1 QERQAERFE
10 QRFHQRDLGAEIVGG
25 GRARLLVGGEL
36 LLPEG
41 RPGRVP
47 RDREV
52 LRVVLAQQL
61 PQHGRHA
68 EDRVAR
74 HALRGGEE
82 GDRVVGAEEEPR
94 AVEDEQALGHAGSPR
109 SYTGPSPAASPVP
122 LCPRVSVSMDEEAH
136 VTGDRFLVEGGHP
149 LRGSVTPA
157 GNKNEALP
165 LLVAGEVVVD
175 NVPRIRDV
183 TALLE
188 GLRHL
193 GVRVAVDDHG
203 TVRLDASDLKGR
215 DPDPAVMSQLRG
227 SVLLAPGLL
236 ARTGQAVLP
245 PPGGDRIGRR
255 RLDTHLLALSEL
267 GARVEAGPSLH
278 LTLEGRFRGAEV
290 FLDEMSVTGTENT
303 VMAAVLAEGETV
315 ILNAASEP
323 HVQGLCRFL
332 NTLGARIAG
341 IGTNQLR
348 IEGVRELGPGRHRLG
363 PDHIEIG
370 SFVAL
375 AAMTGGEVRVRDVVP
390 DDLRMIR
397 VAYRRLGVET
407 ALDGTT
413 LVVPGPQELRVAAD
427 ADGAIPKVD
436 DAPWP
441 GFPADLTSLALVLAT
456 QSRGTVLIHEKLFES
471 RLFFVDSLI
480 AMGARIVLCDPHRA
494 VVVGPSELRAAPI
507 VSPDIRAG
515 MALIGAAL
523 CARGT
528 SVISNAHQVDRG
540 YE

>member
-1 QERQAERFE
+1 MMV
-10 QRFHQRDLGAEIVGG
+10 RD
-25 GRARLLVGGEL
+25 
-36 LLPEG
+36 
-41 RPGRVP
+41 
-47 RDREV
+47 
-52 LRVVLAQQL
+52 
-61 PQHGRHA
+61 
-68 EDRVAR
+68 
-74 HALRGGEE
+74 
-82 GDRVVGAEEEPR
+82 GD
-94 AVEDEQALGHAGSPR
+94 
-109 SYTGPSPAASPVP
+109 AA
-122 LCPRVSVSMDEEAH
+122 

-149 LRGSVTPA
+149 LRGTVTPA

-165 LLVAGEVVVD
+165 VLAACLLVRGEVVVD

-193 GVRVAVDDHG
+193 GVRVAVDDAG
-203 TVRLDASDLKGR
+203 TVRLDASRLETR

-236 ARTGQAVLP
+236 ARTGRAALP
-245 PPGGDRIGRR
+245 APGGDRIGRR
-255 RLDTHLLALSEL
+255 RVDTHLLALGTL
-267 GARVEAGPSLH
+267 GARVEGGPALR

-290 FLDEMSVTGTENT
+290 FLDEMSVTATENT
-303 VMAAVLAEGETV
+303 VMAAVVAQGTTV

-323 HVQGLCRFL
+323 HVQGLCHFL
-332 NTLGARIAG
+332 NTLGARIGG

-348 IEGVRELGPGRHRLG
+348 IEGVAELHPGRHRLG

-375 AAMTGGEVRVRDVVP
+375 AAMTGGELRIPDVVP

-397 VAYRRLGVET
+397 LAYRRLGVET
-407 ALDGTT
+407 ALEGTT
-413 LVVPGPQELRVAAD
+413 LIVPGPQELRVAAD

-456 QSRGTVLIHEKLFES
+456 QSHGTVLIHEKLFES

-528 SVISNAHQVDRG
+528 SVIMNAHQVDRG
-540 YE
+540 YERIDERLRGLGAHIKRDAGA

>member
-1 QERQAERFE
+1 
-10 QRFHQRDLGAEIVGG
+10 
-25 GRARLLVGGEL
+25 
-36 LLPEG
+36 
-41 RPGRVP
+41 
-47 RDREV
+47 
-52 LRVVLAQQL
+52 
-61 PQHGRHA
+61 
-68 EDRVAR
+68 
-74 HALRGGEE
+74 
-82 GDRVVGAEEEPR
+82 
-94 AVEDEQALGHAGSPR
+94 
-109 SYTGPSPAASPVP
+109 
-122 LCPRVSVSMDEEAH
+122 MDEEIH
-136 VTGDRFLVEGGHP
+136 VTSDRFVVEGGHP
-149 LRGSVTPA
+149 LRGTVTPA

-165 LLVAGEVVVD
+165 VLAACLLVAGEVIVD

-193 GVRVAVDDHG
+193 GVRVDADDRG

-227 SVLLAPGLL
+227 SVLLAAGLL
-236 ARTGQAVLP
+236 ARKGRAVLP

-267 GARVEAGPSLH
+267 GARVESGPTLR
-278 LTLEGRFRGAEV
+278 LTLEGRFRGAEI

-348 IEGVRELGPGRHRLG
+348 IEGVPELGPGRHRLG

-375 AAMTGGEVRVRDVVP
+375 GAMTGGDLRIRDVVP
-390 DDLRMIR
+390 EDLRMIR
-397 VAYRRLGVET
+397 LAYRRLGVET
-407 ALDGTT
+407 TLDGTT
-413 LVVPGPQELRVAAD
+413 LVVPGPQELRMAAD

-494 VVVGPSELRAAPI
+494 VVVGPAELRGAPM

-528 SVISNAHQVDRG
+528 SVIMNAHQVDRG
-540 YE
+540 YERIDERLRALGARVTRESGA

>member
-1 QERQAERFE
+1 MVR
-10 QRFHQRDLGAEIVGG
+10 
-25 GRARLLVGGEL
+25 GE
-36 LLPEG
+36 
-41 RPGRVP
+41 
-47 RDREV
+47 DI
-52 LRVVLAQQL
+52 A
-61 PQHGRHA
+61 
-68 EDRVAR
+68 
-74 HALRGGEE
+74 
-82 GDRVVGAEEEPR
+82 
-94 AVEDEQALGHAGSPR
+94 
-109 SYTGPSPAASPVP
+109 
-122 LCPRVSVSMDEEAH
+122 

-149 LRGSVTPA
+149 LRGTVTPA

-165 LLVAGEVVVD
+165 VLAACLLARGEVVVD

-193 GVRVAVDDHG
+193 GVKVTAEDAG
-203 TVRLDASDLKGR
+203 TVRLDATRLEDR
-215 DPDPAVMSQLRG
+215 DPDPTVMSQLRG
-227 SVLLAPGLL
+227 SVLLA
-236 ARTGQAVLP
+236 RTGRAALP
-245 PPGGDRIGRR
+245 TPGGDRIGRR
-255 RLDTHLLALSEL
+255 RVDTHLLALGEL
-267 GARVEAGPSLH
+267 GARVEAGPALR
-278 LTLEGRFRGAEV
+278 LTLDGRFRGAEV
-290 FLDEMSVTGTENT
+290 FLDEMSVTATENT
-303 VMAAVLAEGETV
+303 VMAAVLAEGTTV

-323 HVQGLCRFL
+323 HVQGLCHFL
-332 NTLGARIAG
+332 NTLGARIGG

-348 IEGVRELGPGRHRLG
+348 IEGVRELHPGRHRLG

-375 AAMTGGEVRVRDVVP
+375 AAMTGGELRVRDVIP

-397 VAYRRLGVET
+397 LAYRRLGVET
-407 ALDGTT
+407 ALEGTT

-494 VVVGPSELRAAPI
+494 VVVGPAELRGAPI

-528 SVISNAHQVDRG
+528 SVIMNAHQVDRG
-540 YE
+540 YERIDERLRALGARITRDAKA

>member
-1 QERQAERFE
+1 MVR
-10 QRFHQRDLGAEIVGG
+10 
-25 GRARLLVGGEL
+25 GE
-36 LLPEG
+36 
-41 RPGRVP
+41 
-47 RDREV
+47 D
-52 LRVVLAQQL
+52 
-61 PQHGRHA
+61 
-68 EDRVAR
+68 
-74 HALRGGEE
+74 
-82 GDRVVGAEEEPR
+82 
-94 AVEDEQALGHAGSPR
+94 
-109 SYTGPSPAASPVP
+109 AA
-122 LCPRVSVSMDEEAH
+122 

-149 LRGSVTPA
+149 LRGTVTPA

-165 LLVAGEVVVD
+165 VLAACLLVRGEVVVD

-193 GVRVAVDDHG
+193 GVRVTIEEPG
-203 TVRLDASDLKGR
+203 TVRLDASRLEAR

-236 ARTGQAVLP
+236 ARTGRAALP
-245 PPGGDRIGRR
+245 APGGDRIGRR
-255 RLDTHLLALSEL
+255 RVDTHLLALGTL
-267 GARVEAGPSLH
+267 GAHIEAGPALR
-278 LTLEGRFRGAEV
+278 LTLAGRFQGAEI
-290 FLDEMSVTGTENT
+290 FLDEMSVTATENT
-303 VMAAVLAEGETV
+303 VMAAVLAEGTTV

-332 NTLGARIAG
+332 NGLGARIGG

-348 IEGVRELGPGRHRLG
+348 IEGVPELRPGRHRLG

-375 AAMTGGEVRVRDVVP
+375 AAMTGGELRIADVVP

-397 VAYRRLGVET
+397 LAYRRLGVET

-413 LVVPGPQELRVAAD
+413 LVVPGPQALRVAAD

-456 QSRGTVLIHEKLFES
+456 QSHGTVLIHEKLFES

-494 VVVGPSELRAAPI
+494 VVVGPSELRGAPI

-528 SVISNAHQVDRG
+528 SVIMNAHQVDRG
-540 YE
+540 YERIDERLRALGAQIKRDAGA

>member
-1 QERQAERFE
+1 
-10 QRFHQRDLGAEIVGG
+10 
-25 GRARLLVGGEL
+25 
-36 LLPEG
+36 
-41 RPGRVP
+41 
-47 RDREV
+47 
-52 LRVVLAQQL
+52 
-61 PQHGRHA
+61 
-68 EDRVAR
+68 
-74 HALRGGEE
+74 
-82 GDRVVGAEEEPR
+82 
-94 AVEDEQALGHAGSPR
+94 
-109 SYTGPSPAASPVP
+109 
-122 LCPRVSVSMDEEAH
+122 

-149 LRGSVTPA
+149 LRGTVTPA

-165 LLVAGEVVVD
+165 VLAACLLARAEVIVD

-183 TALLE
+183 TVLLE

-193 GVRVAVDDHG
+193 GVKVAFEEGG
-203 TVRLDASDLKGR
+203 TVRLDARELQSR

-236 ARTGQAVLP
+236 ARTGRAALP
-245 PPGGDRIGRR
+245 APGGDRIGRR
-255 RLDTHLLALSEL
+255 RVDTHLLALSTL
-267 GARVEAGPSLH
+267 GARVDPGPALR

-290 FLDEMSVTGTENT
+290 FLDEASVTATENA
-303 VMAAVLAEGETV
+303 VMAAALAEGTTV

-341 IGTNQLR
+341 VGTNQLR

-407 ALDGTT
+407 ALDRTT

-540 YE
+540 YERIDERLRALGARITRDGAA

>member
-1 QERQAERFE
+1 LDPR
-10 QRFHQRDLGAEIVGG
+10 
-25 GRARLLVGGEL
+25 EL
-36 LLPEG
+36 
-41 RPGRVP
+41 
-47 RDREV
+47 
-52 LRVVLAQQL
+52 Q
-61 PQHGRHA
+61 
-68 EDRVAR
+68 
-74 HALRGGEE
+74 
-82 GDRVVGAEEEPR
+82 
-94 AVEDEQALGHAGSPR
+94 S
-109 SYTGPSPAASPVP
+109 
-122 LCPRVSVSMDEEAH
+122 
-136 VTGDRFLVEGGHP
+136 
-149 LRGSVTPA
+149 
-157 GNKNEALP
+157 
-165 LLVAGEVVVD
+165 
-175 NVPRIRDV
+175 
-183 TALLE
+183 
-188 GLRHL
+188 
-193 GVRVAVDDHG
+193 
-203 TVRLDASDLKGR
+203 R
-215 DPDPAVMSQLRG
+215 DPDPAVMSQLRCSG
-227 SVLLAPGLL
+227 LLAPGLL
-236 ARTGQAVLP
+236 ARTGRAALP
-245 PPGGDRIGRR
+245 APGGDRIGRR
-255 RLDTHLLALSEL
+255 RVDTHLLALSTL
-267 GARVEAGPSLH
+267 GARVDPGPALR

-290 FLDEMSVTGTENT
+290 FLDEASVTATENA
-303 VMAAVLAEGETV
+303 VMAAALAEGTTV

-341 IGTNQLR
+341 VGTNQLR
-348 IEGVRELGPGRHRLG
+348 IEGVHELGPGRHRLG

-407 ALDGTT
+407 ALDRTT

-540 YE
+540 YERIDERLRALGARITRDGAA

>member
-1 QERQAERFE
+1 MV
-10 QRFHQRDLGAEIVGG
+10 RD
-25 GRARLLVGGEL
+25 
-36 LLPEG
+36 
-41 RPGRVP
+41 
-47 RDREV
+47 
-52 LRVVLAQQL
+52 
-61 PQHGRHA
+61 
-68 EDRVAR
+68 
-74 HALRGGEE
+74 
-82 GDRVVGAEEEPR
+82 GD
-94 AVEDEQALGHAGSPR
+94 
-109 SYTGPSPAASPVP
+109 AA
-122 LCPRVSVSMDEEAH
+122 

-149 LRGSVTPA
+149 LRGTVTPA

-165 LLVAGEVVVD
+165 VLAACLLVRGEVVVD

-193 GVRVAVDDHG
+193 GVRVAVEDAG
-203 TVRLDASDLKGR
+203 TVRLDASRLETR

-236 ARTGQAVLP
+236 ARTGRAALP
-245 PPGGDRIGRR
+245 APGGDRIGRR
-255 RLDTHLLALSEL
+255 RVDTHLLALGAL
-267 GARVEAGPSLH
+267 GARVEGGPALR

-290 FLDEMSVTGTENT
+290 FLDEMSVTATENT
-303 VMAAVLAEGETV
+303 VMAAVLAHGTTV

-323 HVQGLCRFL
+323 HVQGLCHFL
-332 NTLGARIAG
+332 NTLGARIGG

-348 IEGVRELGPGRHRLG
+348 IEGVAELHPGRHRLG

-375 AAMTGGEVRVRDVVP
+375 AAMTGGELRIPDVVP

-397 VAYRRLGVET
+397 LAYRRLGVET
-407 ALDGTT
+407 ALEGTT
-413 LVVPGPQELRVAAD
+413 LIVPGPQELRVAAD

-456 QSRGTVLIHEKLFES
+456 QSHGTVLIHEKLFES

-523 CARGT
+523 CATGT
-528 SVISNAHQVDRG
+528 SVIMNAHQVDRG
-540 YE
+540 YERIDERLRGLGGHIKRDAGA

>member
-1 QERQAERFE
+1 MNR
-10 QRFHQRDLGAEIVGG
+10 I
-25 GRARLLVGGEL
+25 
-36 LLPEG
+36 
-41 RPGRVP
+41 
-47 RDREV
+47 
-52 LRVVLAQQL
+52 
-61 PQHGRHA
+61 
-68 EDRVAR
+68 
-74 HALRGGEE
+74 
-82 GDRVVGAEEEPR
+82 
-94 AVEDEQALGHAGSPR
+94 
-109 SYTGPSPAASPVP
+109 
-122 LCPRVSVSMDEEAH
+122 
-136 VTGDRFLVEGGHP
+136 GDRFLVEGGAP
-149 LRGSVTPA
+149 LRGTVTPA

-165 LLVAGEVVVD
+165 VLAACLLVAGPVVVD

-183 TALLE
+183 TVLLE

-193 GVRVAVDDHG
+193 GVRVDTDDQG
-203 TVRLDASDLKGR
+203 TVRLDASRLKDT
-215 DPDPAVMSQLRG
+215 DPDPAVMAQLRG

-236 ARTGQAVLP
+236 ARTGRALLP

-255 RLDTHLLALSEL
+255 RLDTHLLALGAL
-267 GARVEAGPSLH
+267 GARVEAGPALH
-278 LTLEGRFRGAEV
+278 LELAGRFRGAEI
-290 FLDEMSVTGTENT
+290 FLDEMSVTATENA
-303 VMAAVLAEGETV
+303 VMAAALAEGETV

-332 NTLGARIAG
+332 NAVGARIGG

-348 IEGVRELGPGRHRLG
+348 IEGVRALGPGRHRLG

-375 AAMTGGEVRVRDVVP
+375 AAMTRGELRLRDVVA

-397 VAYRRLGVET
+397 LAYRRLGVET
-407 ALDGTT
+407 TLESTT

-427 ADGAIPKVD
+427 SDGAIPKVD

-456 QSRGTVLIHEKLFES
+456 QSHGTVLIHEKLFES

-494 VVVGPSELRAAPI
+494 VVVGPTELRGAPM

-528 SVISNAHQVDRG
+528 SVIMNAHQVDRG
-540 YE
+540 YERIDERLRALGARITREAGD

>member
-1 QERQAERFE
+1 
-10 QRFHQRDLGAEIVGG
+10 
-25 GRARLLVGGEL
+25 
-36 LLPEG
+36 
-41 RPGRVP
+41 
-47 RDREV
+47 
-52 LRVVLAQQL
+52 
-61 PQHGRHA
+61 
-68 EDRVAR
+68 
-74 HALRGGEE
+74 
-82 GDRVVGAEEEPR
+82 
-94 AVEDEQALGHAGSPR
+94 
-109 SYTGPSPAASPVP
+109 
-122 LCPRVSVSMDEEAH
+122 M
-136 VTGDRFLVEGGHP
+136 TGDRFLVEGGHP
-149 LRGSVTPA
+149 LRGTVTPA

-165 LLVAGEVVVD
+165 VLAACVFVKGEVVVD

-183 TALLE
+183 VALLE

-193 GVRVAVDDHG
+193 GVEVALDDRG
-203 TVRLDASDLKGR
+203 TARLDATHLKNH
-215 DPDPAVMSQLRG
+215 DPDPAVMSRLRG

-236 ARTGQAVLP
+236 ARTGRAVLP

-255 RLDTHLLALSEL
+255 RLDTHLLALTGL
-267 GARVEAGPSLH
+267 GARVEPGPALH
-278 LTLEGRFRGAEV
+278 LTLDGRFQGAEI
-290 FLDEMSVTGTENT
+290 FLDEASVTATENA
-303 VMAAVLAEGETV
+303 VMAAAVGDGTTR

-332 NTLGARIAG
+332 NGLGARIGG
-341 IGTNQLR
+341 IGTNRLT

-375 AAMTGGEVRVRDVVP
+375 AAMTGGTLKIRDVVP

-397 VAYRRLGVET
+397 LAYQRLGVET

-413 LVVPGPQELRVAAD
+413 LVVPGPQQLCMAVE

-528 SVISNAHQVDRG
+528 SVIMNAHQVDRG
-540 YE
+540 YERIDERLLALGARITREGSA

>member
-1 QERQAERFE
+1 
-10 QRFHQRDLGAEIVGG
+10 
-25 GRARLLVGGEL
+25 
-36 LLPEG
+36 
-41 RPGRVP
+41 
-47 RDREV
+47 
-52 LRVVLAQQL
+52 
-61 PQHGRHA
+61 
-68 EDRVAR
+68 
-74 HALRGGEE
+74 
-82 GDRVVGAEEEPR
+82 
-94 AVEDEQALGHAGSPR
+94 
-109 SYTGPSPAASPVP
+109 
-122 LCPRVSVSMDEEAH
+122 M
-136 VTGDRFLVEGGHP
+136 TGDRFLVEGGHP
-149 LRGSVTPA
+149 LRGTVTPA

-165 LLVAGEVVVD
+165 VLAACLLVEGQVVVD

-193 GVRVAVDDHG
+193 GVRVAVDDQG
-203 TVRLDASDLKGR
+203 TVRLDASHLKGR

-236 ARTGQAVLP
+236 ARTGRAVLP

-255 RLDTHLLALSEL
+255 RLDTHLIALSGL
-267 GARVEAGPSLH
+267 GVRIEAGPALH
-278 LTLEGRFRGAEV
+278 LTLHGRFRGAEI
-290 FLDEMSVTGTENT
+290 FLDEMSVTATENA
-303 VMAAVLAEGETV
+303 VMAAALAEGTTV

-323 HVQGLCRFL
+323 HVQGLCHFL
-332 NTLGARIAG
+332 NGLGARISG
-341 IGTNQLR
+341 IGTNQLS
-348 IEGVRELGPGRHRLG
+348 IEGVRALAPGRHRLS

-375 AAMTGGEVRVRDVVP
+375 AAMTGGELRIQDIVP
-390 DDLRMIR
+390 DHLRMIR
-397 VAYRRLGVET
+397 LAYRRLGLET
-407 ALDGTT
+407 ALEGTT
-413 LVVPGPQELRVAAD
+413 LVIPGPQALEVAAD
-427 ADGAIPKVD
+427 AGGAIPKVD

-494 VVVGPSELRAAPI
+494 IVVGPAELRGATI

-523 CARGT
+523 CARGQ
-528 SVISNAHQVDRG
+528 SVIMNAHQVDRG
-540 YE
+540 YERIDERLRALGARITREGA

>member
-1 QERQAERFE
+1 
-10 QRFHQRDLGAEIVGG
+10 
-25 GRARLLVGGEL
+25 
-36 LLPEG
+36 
-41 RPGRVP
+41 
-47 RDREV
+47 
-52 LRVVLAQQL
+52 
-61 PQHGRHA
+61 
-68 EDRVAR
+68 
-74 HALRGGEE
+74 
-82 GDRVVGAEEEPR
+82 
-94 AVEDEQALGHAGSPR
+94 
-109 SYTGPSPAASPVP
+109 
-122 LCPRVSVSMDEEAH
+122 M
-136 VTGDRFLVEGGHP
+136 TGDRFLVEGGHP
-149 LRGSVTPA
+149 LRGTVTPA

-165 LLVAGEVVVD
+165 VLAACVLARAEVIVD

-183 TALLE
+183 TVLLE

-193 GVRVAVDDHG
+193 GVKVAFEEGG
-203 TVRLDASDLKGR
+203 TVRLDARELESR

-236 ARTGQAVLP
+236 ARTGRAALP
-245 PPGGDRIGRR
+245 APGGDRIGRR
-255 RLDTHLLALSEL
+255 RVDTHLLALSTL
-267 GARVEAGPSLH
+267 GARVDPGPALR
-278 LTLEGRFRGAEV
+278 LTLEGRFRGAEG
-290 FLDEMSVTGTENT
+290 FLDEASVTATENA
-303 VMAAVLAEGETV
+303 VMAAALAEGTTV

-375 AAMTGGEVRVRDVVP
+375 AAKTGGEVRVRDVVP

-540 YE
+540 YERIDERLRALGARITRDGAA

>member
-1 QERQAERFE
+1 
-10 QRFHQRDLGAEIVGG
+10 
-25 GRARLLVGGEL
+25 
-36 LLPEG
+36 
-41 RPGRVP
+41 
-47 RDREV
+47 
-52 LRVVLAQQL
+52 
-61 PQHGRHA
+61 
-68 EDRVAR
+68 
-74 HALRGGEE
+74 
-82 GDRVVGAEEEPR
+82 
-94 AVEDEQALGHAGSPR
+94 
-109 SYTGPSPAASPVP
+109 
-122 LCPRVSVSMDEEAH
+122 M
-136 VTGDRFLVEGGHP
+136 TGDRFLVEGGHP
-149 LRGSVTPA
+149 LRGTVTPA

-165 LLVAGEVVVD
+165 VLAACLLARAEVIVD

-183 TALLE
+183 TVLLE

-193 GVRVAVDDHG
+193 GVKVAFEEGG
-203 TVRLDASDLKGR
+203 TVRLDARELQSR

-236 ARTGQAVLP
+236 ARTGRAALP
-245 PPGGDRIGRR
+245 APGGDRIGRR
-255 RLDTHLLALSEL
+255 RVDTHLLALSTL
-267 GARVEAGPSLH
+267 GARVDPGPALR

-290 FLDEMSVTGTENT
+290 FLDEASVTATENA
-303 VMAAVLAEGETV
+303 VMAAALAEGTTV

-341 IGTNQLR
+341 VGTNQLR

-407 ALDGTT
+407 ALDRTT

-540 YE
+540 YERIDERLRALGARITRDGAA